1 MLFLPLLALAVSAS
15 AQDQNNI
22 FLTPPTNGIDNDF
35 TQNPTYVQGS
45 KLTIQW
51 KTTYPATDLAIWQN
65 GNPNAQFLQSKD
77 VQLDSSTES
86 LRYANKF
93 NIAGITGTSLEWTVG
108 TGENPPFDLTKGN
121 VFFFQMYNSST
132 TTFFS
137 SHYFNVS
144 DPSLASATS
153 TAPSSTTSPPR
164 SASTG
169 TSTASDSSSKT
180 TAATTS
186 AATTTPT
193 SLSAD
198 SASDHSSS
206 SSSSSSNSKLG
217 EGLGIGIGL
226 CVFII
231 LVAGLV
237 WYFLRRRSR
246 SPQLKTIDP
255 PYHQAPHRPETAS
268 VYPGEMPAHAQYRR
282 YELGTAAP
290 STHVELD
297 GGGGAKA
304 V

>member
-1 MLFLPLLALAVSAS
+1 MLFLPLLALVVSAS
-15 AQDQNNI
+15 AQDQDNI

-65 GNPNAQFLQSKD
+65 GNPNAQFLQ
-77 VQLDSSTES
+77 T
-86 LRYANKF
+86 
-93 NIAGITGTSLEWTVG
+93 GITGTSLDWTVG
-108 TGENPPFDLTKGN
+108 TGENPPFDLTEGN

-144 DPSLASATS
+144 DPSLASVTS
-153 TAPSSTTSPPR
+153 TAPSSNTSPPG

-169 TSTASDSSSKT
+169 TSTLSDGSSKT
-180 TAATTS
+180 AAAATS
-186 AATTTPT
+186 VASTTPT

-206 SSSSSSNSKLG
+206 SGSNSKLG

-246 SPQLKTIDP
+246 SPRLKTIDP
-255 PYHQAPHRPETAS
+255 PYHQAPYPSETAS
-268 VYPGEMPAHAQYRR
+268 VYPSEMPAHAPHRR

-290 STHVELD
+290 STHAELD
-297 GGGGAKA
+297 GGGGGTKA